1 MSLWDA
7 IKSLLHAK
15 SVVPSDVPKLAAS
28 TERELS
34 ASLRSL
40 LDGERGWI
48 TFSEARRLFSQM
60 DDEYAFGEMD
70 EKGKDNLPGFAAK
83 HHSTVDLMP
92 VEGRIYF
99 TRRMPRKGTE

>member
-7 IKSLLHAK
+7 IKSYLQAK
-15 SVVPSDVPKLAAS
+15 SVAPSDVPELAAS
-28 TERELS
+28 TETELS
-34 ASLRSL
+34 ASLKSL
-40 LDGERGWI
+40 LDGERAWI

-70 EKGKDNLPGFAAK
+70 EKGKDNLLGFTAK
-83 HHSTVDLMP
+83 HHSTVALMP

-99 TRRMPRKGTE
+99 TRRMPRQGTE